1 VTLEG
6 RLRELEET
14 IRLLRLE
21 NERLSVRAVGSPR
34 LVGVDDEAQ
43 SAKASAGA
51 LATGSEDLNPGVDR
65 RIENGDS
72 ELSEA
77 TVDLDHYF
85 TVALDLFCI
94 AGMDGVLRKL
104 NPAWERTL
112 GYLPSDLEGM
122 QFMDLVHPDDR
133 AKTEAAVGELAN
145 GKNVLDFTNRY
156 RCRDGTYRWIEWRS
170 APYRGSLIYAAARDV
185 TERIEAEKALRESEQ
200 RFRSIV
206 ESSPMGIHMY
216 LLETDGRLIFTGAN
230 SAADTILGVDNSQF
244 LGRSIEEAFP
254 PLAGTEVPE
263 RYRQASA
270 TGAPWSTEQV
280 IYADGQ
286 IQGAYEVHAFQ
297 TAPGRMAALFLDIT
311 ERKRAE
317 QERERLSAELRQAQ
331 KMEAVGRLAGGVAHD
346 FNNLLTGILG
356 YCDLITERVG
366 TDDPVAQ
373 DVGEIRSAGERAAVL
388 TRQLLAF
395 SRKQIMQPRVISV
408 AAVVSEVQKL
418 VGRLLG
424 DDVELDIRWAKDVGA
439 IRADPVQV
447 QQVILNLAINARDAM
462 PEGGRLT
469 IACTEWQ
476 NDGDGTADNI
486 RMPPGRYVLVT
497 VTDTGSG
504 MDAETLSHI
513 FEPFFTTKEVGK
525 GTGLGLATVHG
536 IVTQSGGSISVASAV
551 GEGTTFRVYFPRVA
565 PAEEDRAWVQA
576 VDEATEGSEIVL
588 LVEDSPEV
596 RGFVH
601 QALTVRGYTVLEATG
616 PEEALATVRARQ
628 GRIDLLLTDV
638 VMPGMSGPALAQQL
652 TRLHPGLKVLF
663 MSGYTEES
671 AVRYGVLEHSLNF
684 IQKPFRPDA
693 LSRRIRQIMDESN
706 RQF

>member
-1 VTLEG
+1 MTLEG

-21 NERLSVRAVGSPR
+21 NERLSVLAVGSSR
-34 LVGVDDEAQ
+34 LVGVDEEAQ

-51 LATGSEDLNPGVDR
+51 LTTGSEDLNPGVDR
-65 RIENGDS
+65 RTENGDS

-77 TVDLDHYF
+77 AVDLDHYF

-94 AGMDGVLRKL
+94 ASLDGVLRKL

-156 RCRDGTYRWIEWRS
+156 RCKDGTYRWIEWRS

-216 LLETDGRLIFTGAN
+216 RLETDGRLIFTGAN

-244 LGRSIEEAFP
+244 LGRSIEAAFP

-424 DDVELDIRWAKDVGA
+424 DDVELDIRWATDVGA

-469 IACTEWQ
+469 IACSEWQ
-476 NDGDGTADNI
+476 NDGDGAVDNI

-565 PAEEDRAWVQA
+565 PAEEDRAWVQP

-616 PEEALATVRARQ
+616 PEEALAIVRARQ

-671 AVRYGVLEHSLNF
+671 TVRYGVLEHSLNF